1 MTNVNAEA
9 RRFEGDLPSKAE
21 IFEFWKEKSPEQGI
35 FIDWGEP
42 SCWACG
48 FHYGTKYDIKRSD
61 ASWKEIYSCWD
72 AVPLQRCHIVPRCLG
87 GNKHPSNFYLMCRE
101 CHDSAPNTAIPEI
114 FFEWARNQSW
124 LKREEA
130 RMMAAFRAFRID
142 KTDWQRYSD
151 VIRSKEF
158 RRWFKAHVG
167 IHRPQSGYAAISHRM
182 TYATIIGLAKYFVD
196 NGSDA

>member
-1 MTNVNAEA
+1 
-9 RRFEGDLPSKAE
+9 
-21 IFEFWKEKSPEQGI
+21 
-35 FIDWGEP
+35 
-42 SCWACG
+42 
-48 FHYGTKYDIKRSD
+48 
-61 ASWKEIYSCWD
+61 
-72 AVPLQRCHIVPRCLG
+72 
-87 GNKHPSNFYLMCRE
+87 MCRE

-158 RRWFKAHVG
+158 RRWFKADVG

-182 TYATIIGLAKYFVD
+182 TYATTIGLAKYFVD